1 MIAIYARYS
10 SDLQN
15 DRSIEDQ
22 IEVCKKLIKQRGFQE
37 NGTTIRMYADRALSG
52 AYISKRAE
60 MLRLGNEIE
69 EGQVTIVVT
78 EGLDRL
84 SRDQEDI
91 ARFYKI
97 ADYHEVP
104 IYTCL
109 EGHITKINIGMNGTM
124 SALQLDQL
132 AERARRG
139 QAGNIRVGKAAGSL
153 PYGYNVRYLNDNGI
167 LEGGLRE
174 INPDE
179 AKIVQRIYA
188 EFIAGRSY
196 AEITEDLNIDLIPS
210 PRGGLWTGSTIS
222 GHYGRG
228 NGILQNSIYKG
239 DMIWNR
245 HNFKRHPK
253 TGVRHIRAN
262 DESDWIIHHNKEL
275 RIISD
280 ASWER
285 AQKILEERRA
295 KHTSS
300 STTATRQKYPDIGI
314 KVVCGRCGTL
324 MNRHTSQHMI
334 CGRWKRSRNC
344 THSKKI
350 NTQKLCE
357 ALYDHLNKSFD
368 TVWQMWQSLAADE
381 NIRRQQKPK
390 SKTFLQ
396 QQMLTLDEVS
406 RDVLFDSVKAAHDD
420 HVGFTQRIFK
430 TATVEKDD
438 NGVILVYETEPDWDE
453 LVKL

>member
-37 NGTTIRMYADRALSG
+37 SGATIRMYVDRALSG
-52 AYISKRAE
+52 AYMSKRIE

-97 ADYHEVP
+97 ADYHGVP
-104 IYTCL
+104 IHTCL
-109 EGHITKINIGMNGTM
+109 EGLISKINIGMNGTM

-139 QAGNIRVGKAAGSL
+139 QAGNVRAGKVAGGL
-153 PYGYNVRYLNDNGI
+153 PYGYNVRYLNDNGTY
-167 LEGGLRE
+167 ETGLRE

-179 AKIVQRIYA
+179 AKIVERIYT
-188 EFIAGRSY
+188 EFIAGKLY
-196 AEITEDLNIDLIPS
+196 TEITKGLNIDRIPS
-210 PRGGLWTGSTIS
+210 PRGGLWTCSTIS

-228 NGILQNSIYKG
+228 NGILQNPIYKG
-239 DMIWNR
+239 IMIWNR
-245 HNFKRHPK
+245 HNFKRHPQ
-253 TGVRHIRAN
+253 TGVRHVRAN
-262 DESDWIIHHNKEL
+262 DESDWVVNSNQEL

-285 AQKILEERRA
+285 VQKIIKERRS
-295 KHTSS
+295 KKTPS

-314 KVVCGRCGTL
+314 RIICGRCGTR
-324 MNRHTSQHMI
+324 MNHHSSIHLI
-334 CGRWKRSRNC
+334 CGQWKRNRTCSQ
-344 THSKKI
+344 SKAI
-350 NTQKLCE
+350 NTQKLVE
-357 ALYDHLNKSFD
+357 ALYDHLNESFD

-381 NIRRQQKPK
+381 NIRRQQKPQRR
-390 SKTFLQ
+390 TFLQ
-396 QQMLTLDEVS
+396 QQMLTLNEAS
-406 RDVLFDSVKAAHDD
+406 RDVLFDFVKVARHD
-420 HVGFTQRIFK
+420 HVGFTQRILK
-430 TATVEKDD
+430 TAAVEKDD

-453 LVKL
+453 LAKL